1 MLLSK
6 DFFQRGVNAF
16 IDNVKHK
23 KKDRFSTKKTVK
35 ETVKETDSMVIAVL
49 ALLLFIM
56 EVYLIV
62 FLLTRTLS
70 EDKPSSER
78 TVKIILIVLFPE
90 IYALFYIFLRKKKRQ
105 SIAFT

>member
-6 DFFQRGVNAF
+6 DFIRRGCNACIENF
-16 IDNVKHK
+16 KNK
-23 KKDRFSTKKTVK
+23 KKDRFSMKKTVK
-35 ETVKETDSMVIAVL
+35 QTVKQTDSMVIAVL

-56 EVYLIV
+56 EIYLIV
-62 FLLTRTLS
+62 FLLSRTLS

-90 IYALFYIFLRKKKRQ
+90 IYALFYLL
-105 SIAFT
+105 SI

>member
-1 MLLSK
+1 MLLSSN
-6 DFFQRGVNAF
+6 FIQRGCNACIENF
-16 IDNVKHK
+16 KRKRKN
-23 KKDRFSTKKTVK
+23 RFATRNPTKQTVK
-35 ETVKETDSMVIAVL
+35 QIDSMAIAVL

-56 EVYLIV
+56 EIYLIV
-62 FLLTRTLS
+62 FLLSRTFS

-90 IYALFYIFLRKKKRQ
+90 IYALFYIFLRKNKGK